1 MNVGQFLAV
10 VVSSFYLVGC
20 FRPTFQPGEMP
31 LPPTTA
37 QEMCGDV
44 NKKRL
49 ATESLRVL
57 VDATISSGSERA
69 SFRYVILSREP
80 SSFRV
85 DVLPINGALT
95 LGLLVA
101 HDGRAVWLNAQ
112 EKTYSEEKDE
122 KKLVA
127 EYLGLRGVS
136 RETAVALMTGMVP
149 KLSCPDVRVYQLA
162 GGDKLFVDDS
172 SHVAWRVKGA
182 SPEVVSVQI
191 LDDSGSAVEVEGEIS
206 PAVGGTSRM
215 VTLDVFSPAR
225 ARVDMS
231 LTKVV
236 YNPTLNDQLFE
247 VRPPRDYSR
256 VD

>member
-1 MNVGQFLAV
+1 MKVSQFLAV
-10 VVSSFYLVGC
+10 VVSSFCVAGC

-31 LPPTTA
+31 LPRTTA

-44 NKKRL
+44 NKKRT

-57 VDATISSGSERA
+57 ADATISSGSERA

-112 EKTYSEEKDE
+112 EKTYSEDKDE

-162 GGDKLFVDDS
+162 GGDRLFVDGS
-172 SHVAWRVKGA
+172 SHVAWRVKGT
-182 SPEVVSVQI
+182 SPEIVSVQI
-191 LDDSGSAVEVEGEIS
+191 LDDSGSAVEVEGEMAA
-206 PAVGGTSRM
+206 PVGGGART
-215 VTLDVFSPAR
+215 VTLEVFSPAR
-225 ARVDMS
+225 ARIDMS

-236 YNPTLNDQLFE
+236 YNPNLSDQLFE
-247 VRPPRDYSR
+247 VRPPGDYSR